1 MVEDPPSSWIARGST
16 LAIQIATKNWG
27 TKIMAFLLAL
37 VVFIVTRDE
46 VTRSFTIPL
55 RVIDDPDRVLLTT
68 PPDSV
73 ELQLRGPWVNVNR
86 IAAVELGTATLDLRE
101 VRPGPMELDPAAIVM
116 PPGVV
121 LDKLDY
127 EPVDLRFEAMA
138 ERKLMISPVVVGEVD
153 PDLRVV
159 STRVEPDSWIVRA
172 PTSDLEG
179 LEPLRTEALDI
190 SGVTSDVQTQV
201 TLEPPPVPL
210 SFLGVPAGELPSVR
224 IVVEV
229 VDVLGEVELEV
240 EVGEALREALPEF
253 APSVLPGTERVS
265 VRGPLAALRALTGV
279 ERPLHPTIEVE
290 AASHRGAPI
299 PVTLRFEWS
308 EAIGVGVAERLSI
321 VPPLIRLRLS
331 PQGVEPGDALRD

>member
-1 MVEDPPSSWIARGST
+1 MSEDAPSSWIERGLA
-16 LAIQIATKNWG
+16 LAIEIATKNWG

-37 VVFIVTRDE
+37 IVFIVTRDE

-55 RVIDDPDRVLLTT
+55 RVIDDPDRVLLTE

-127 EPVDLRFEAMA
+127 DPVDLRFEALV
-138 ERKLMISPVVVGEVD
+138 ERKLVIAPVVVGEVD
-153 PDLRVV
+153 PDHRLVG
-159 STRVEPDSWIVRA
+159 TRVEPDSWIVRA
-172 PTSDLEG
+172 PASDLKG
-179 LEPLRTEALDI
+179 LEQLRTKPLDI
-190 SGVTSDVQTQV
+190 TGATGNLQTQV
-201 TLEPPPVPL
+201 TLDPPPVRL
-210 SFLGVPAGELPSVR
+210 NFLGVPAGDLPSVR
-224 IVVEV
+224 VVAEV
-229 VDVLGEVELEV
+229 VDVIGELELEV
-240 EVGEALREALPEF
+240 VTGDALREALPEL
-253 APSVLPGTERVS
+253 APSVLPAGERVT
-265 VRGPLAALRALTGV
+265 VRGPRAVLRTLTGIDQ
-279 ERPLHPTIEVE
+279 PLRPTIEVE
-290 AASHRGAPI
+290 AASQQGAPI

-308 EAIGVGVAERLSI
+308 PVVPAGATSQLSI

-331 PQGVEPGDALRD
+331 PQGVEQSDTD